1 MRHSTRLTSSL
12 AALFIATASFSSSAF
27 ADSSAALGAL
37 GQIAGAMYGSQASTT
52 TSASLPVTLYTTAQM
67 NAMSCLDLELAANKL
82 NRAIERSKA
91 NATDLLEQEKAQNND
106 PTAQQQR
113 QYSAIAGLIGGVMA
127 QRGGKA
133 AQYAQIAQQIGN
145 NGTAT
150 SRTLDTEID
159 NLTKMNDQ
167 AADMAV
173 IRRHKNC
180 SAQTTAA
187 TATTAAA
194 AGAVATTATQVT
206 TRPANAN
213 STPATVTHSSTNTTG
228 TSKSVTTTSRDAN
241 GNLVTTTT
249 TTTVAGA
256 PAATTEV
263 TTTKS
268 VKAKKAKK
276 AKKSKKAKK

>member
-206 TRPANAN
+206 TRPAN

>member
-206 TRPANAN
+206 TRPAN

-276 AKKSKKAKK
+276 